1 MQKGFNDLVQLYLRR
16 VDLKYPFRE
25 CGNLIGRNF
34 WQLNPACLQWFS
46 STYSDEGGFKISVSR
61 MAQSDWSKFLAIKSG
76 LKGISVNLYVIYLY
90 VSAWDTPW
98 ISRLGQF
105 LGIMR
110 IMFPMRLEWR
120 LLKLKNYPSAI
131 IMCHFVKLNS
141 FLLHCHVIESFFAL
155 YKTACLFD
163 F

>member
-1 MQKGFNDLVQLYLRR
+1 MNLPCLKWISKIFERDRLSIELELNLSYGNLYILKRKLVQKGFNDLVQLYLRR

-110 IMFPMRLEWR
+110 TCTR
-120 LLKLKNYPSAI
+120 SA
-131 IMCHFVKLNS
+131 
-141 FLLHCHVIESFFAL
+141 
-155 YKTACLFD
+155 
-163 F
+163 